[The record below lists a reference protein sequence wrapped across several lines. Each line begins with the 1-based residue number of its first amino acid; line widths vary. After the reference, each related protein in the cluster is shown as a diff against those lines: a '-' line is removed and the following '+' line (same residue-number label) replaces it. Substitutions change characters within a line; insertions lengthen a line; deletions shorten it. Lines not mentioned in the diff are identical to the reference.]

1 MIKNRHLDRPMTTWG
16 SSAGTAR
23 AAVLAVHGRGQ
34 GPKFMQEQAG
44 RLAVAGLRFYAPSA
58 AGDTWY
64 PKPFLEPLE
73 NNQPDLAHAL
83 EALVAHVAVLEA
95 DGFSPDRV
103 VLWGFSQG
111 ACLVSH
117 FVLTNPAKYAGLI
130 LHTGGYIG
138 PDPLQ
143 VPPGRPLEGVPAV
156 LRSIENDPWVP
167 GPRIQQTASALEAA
181 GARADLLIAPGHEH
195 IITDEAMSAASGL
208 LNNMLLNNSG
218 VQAWRN
224 A

>member
-1 MIKNRHLDRPMTTWG
+1 VTKNRHLDRPMTSWG

-23 AAVLAVHGRGQ
+23 TAVLAVHGRGQ
-34 GPKFMQEQAG
+34 GPAFMQEQAT
-44 RLAVAGLRFYAPSA
+44 RLAASGVRFYAPSA

-73 NNQPDLAHAL
+73 NNQPDLSHAL
-83 EALVAHVAVLEA
+83 EALAAHLAAVEA
-95 DGFSPDRV
+95 DGFSPDRI

-117 FVLTNPAKYAGLI
+117 FVLTRPARYAGLI

-138 PDPLQ
+138 PDPLP
-143 VPPGRPLEGVPAV
+143 VPAGQPLEGVPAV

-167 GPRIQQTASALEAA
+167 GPRIRQTAAALEAA
-181 GARADLLIAPGHEH
+181 GATTDLLIAPGHEH
-195 IITDEAMSAASGL
+195 IITDEAMTAASRL
-208 LNNMLLNNSG
+208 LNNVRVRASRT
-218 VQAWRN
+218 A
-224 A
+224 

>member
-1 MIKNRHLDRPMTTWG
+1 MTKNRHLDRPMTTWG
-16 SSAGTAR
+16 SSPGSAR

-34 GPKFMQEQAG
+34 TPAFMQEQAG
-44 RLAVAGLRFYAPSA
+44 RLAASGLRFHAPSA

-73 NNQPDLAHAL
+73 NNQPELSHAL
-83 EALVAHVAVLEA
+83 EALAAHVAALET
-95 DGFSPDRV
+95 DGFATDRI

-117 FVLTNPAKYAGLI
+117 FVLTNPAKYAGLV

-138 PDPLQ
+138 PDPLP
-143 VPPGRPLEGVPAV
+143 VPAGQPLEGVPAV

-167 GPRIQQTASALEAA
+167 GPRIEQTASALRAA
-181 GARADLLIAPGHEH
+181 GARTDLLIAPGHEH
-195 IITDEAMSAASGL
+195 IITDEAMAAASRL
-208 LNNMLLNNSG
+208 LNNIG
-218 VQAWRN
+218 VQA